1 MKNTIIMLAFVATLL
16 LTWMSISFIGWAVS
30 GDLSFRTC
38 TTHGGT
44 LIIMLL
50 VGWIPS
56 VIVIMDLD
64 EYFNNNIK
72 KTW

>member
-1 MKNTIIMLAFVATLL
+1 MLAFIATLL
-16 LTWMSISFIGWAVS
+16 LTWMSISFIGWT
-30 GDLSFRTC
+30 LSDATFKAC

-44 LIIMLL
+44 LLIMLL

-72 KTW
+72 TW